1 MTTLIAPDQTWAL
14 WTALLAAAAA
24 GALADGTRWG
34 ARVSGAV
41 ITMVVAFLLS
51 NLSIIPPQ
59 SPVYDSVW
67 NYLVPLAI
75 PLLLLQVNLRRIIR
89 ESGATFIAFL
99 IGAVGSVAGTILAFY
114 VVPLGK
120 VGWKVAAVFSA
131 TYIGGSLNYISAARA
146 VGLPPGDLLSAGVAA
161 DSLMSTIFF
170 LILFTLPSIR
180 SLRSTFEPPVRDAAF
195 GRTAHVVM
203 SEVEKGR
210 RIHVPALLSAL
221 FLSAGLCTVSFIAE
235 KQLGWAGSAIPILTA
250 LTLIVA
256 TVGRPFTSRLS
267 GSHELGALLM
277 QIFFAAIGASAH
289 IATVLR
295 VGPILFVFA
304 GVLLTVHLIIIL
316 VGGKLLRLSL
326 PEILIASNAN
336 VGGPTTAAAMAVAR
350 RWDYL
355 VVPAILVGTFGYAIA
370 TFIAIALGNFLR

>member
-1 MTTLIAPDQTWAL
+1 LSTLISPDQTWAL
-14 WTALLAAAAA
+14 WAALLGAAAI
-24 GALADGTRWG
+24 GSLAEGTRWG

-41 ITMVVAFLLS
+41 ITMVAAFLLS

-59 SPVYDSVW
+59 SGVYDTVW

-75 PLLLLQVNLRRIIR
+75 PLLLLQVNLGRILR
-89 ESGATFIAFL
+89 EAGATLVAFI
-99 IGAVGSVAGTILAFY
+99 IGTVGTIAGTFLAFY
-114 VVPLGK
+114 IVPLGDSA
-120 VGWKVAAVFSA
+120 WKMAAVFSA
-131 TYIGGSLNYISAARA
+131 TYIGGSLNYVSAARA

-180 SLRSTFEPPVRDAAF
+180 SLRSTFEW
-195 GRTAHVVM
+195 GRTAHVVL
-203 SEVEKGR
+203 SEVEKGK
-210 RIHVPALLSAL
+210 RIHIPAMLSAL
-221 FLSAGLCTVSFIAE
+221 FISAGLCAVSFMAE
-235 KQLGWAGSAIPILTA
+235 KQLGWDGSAIPILTA
-250 LTLIVA
+250 LTLVVA
-256 TVGRPFTSRLS
+256 TVAKNLTARLS
-267 GSHELGALLM
+267 GAHELGAMLM

-304 GVLLTVHLIIIL
+304 GVLLTVHLLVIM
-316 VGGKLLRLSL
+316 VGGKLVRLSL

-355 VVPAILVGTFGYAIA
+355 VVPAILCGTFGYAIA
-370 TFIAIALGNFLR
+370 TFIAIALGNMLR

>member
-1 MTTLIAPDQTWAL
+1 MSTLIAPDQTWAL
-14 WTALLAAAAA
+14 WTALLAAAAV
-24 GALADGTRWG
+24 GSLAEGTRWG
-34 ARVSGAV
+34 SRVSGAV
-41 ITMVVAFLLS
+41 ITMVAAFLLS

-59 SPVYDSVW
+59 SAVYDTVW

-75 PLLLLQVNLRRIIR
+75 PLLLLQVNLGRIIR
-89 ESGATFIAFL
+89 EAGATLIAFI
-99 IGAVGSVAGTILAFY
+99 IGTVGTIAGTLLAFY
-114 VVPLGK
+114 IVPLGESA
-120 VGWKVAAVFSA
+120 WKVAAVFSA
-131 TYIGGSLNYISAARA
+131 TYIGGSLNYVSAARA

-180 SLRSTFEPPVRDAAF
+180 SLRSTFEPPVRESRW
-195 GRTAHVVM
+195 GRTAHVVL
-203 SEVEKGR
+203 SEVEKGK
-210 RIHVPALLSAL
+210 RIHIPALLSAL
-221 FLSAGLCTVSFIAE
+221 FLSAGLCAVSFVAE
-235 KQLGWAGSAIPILTA
+235 KQLGWDGTAIPILTA
-250 LTLIVA
+250 LTLVVA
-256 TVGRPFTSRLS
+256 TVAKNLTSRLS
-267 GSHELGALLM
+267 GAHELGAMLM

-304 GVLLTVHLIIIL
+304 GVLLTVHLLVIM
-316 VGGKLLRLSL
+316 VGGKLVRLSL

-355 VVPAILVGTFGYAIA
+355 VVPAILCGTFGYAIA
-370 TFIAIALGNFLR
+370 TFIAIALGNMLR